1 MLLAA
6 GLTPAAV
13 SAAPV
18 AAGKP
23 SPASSQGSSGQEKFD
38 YYDSR
43 EVAAAKPALQNR
55 AAAKA
60 ATPSSGVPALRSQL
74 GPQGVVQ
81 LDALTNTPR
90 SIAKLDGFLT
100 QPSKQPAK
108 TVALNY
114 VTAHQ
119 NVFGLTAADLSALT
133 LRRDYVDVSGTHHL
147 SFVQSA
153 GGVPVFDNGLQAN
166 VAKKGQLINLVGAPI
181 AGIRSAALPAA
192 TVTADKARTLSASS
206 VKSAPLKAAAAAPTG
221 AAQVTKYSNGDQVS
235 QVVFQTANGPKRA
248 WQTVV
253 TTAAGQMFVHVV
265 DAQTGVVLYRQ
276 SLTDNDSADT
286 FDNYPGAP
294 AGGKAT
300 THTYKQTWL
309 PNGSPKL
316 AGNVGH
322 VYADINDDNVAN
334 PNEEIAPSSPGKF
347 KFPMQTFNV
356 AGQPCSA
363 AFPCTWDP
371 SVPNSWRANV
381 NQGAAQVMYFLGKY
395 HDHLE
400 AAPIGFT
407 RAAGNFEAVDD
418 DAVQAQVFDGAA
430 TAAAGGLP
438 DGAHINNANFGTPP
452 DGQKPTMQMYLF
464 RQPGNPNDPWLPSFG
479 GDESDIVYHEY
490 THGLSHRLVVDANG
504 LSHIGSQQG
513 GSMGE
518 AWSDW
523 YAMDYL
529 VNDKL
534 VKDTAAAGE
543 VRVGQ
548 YVGAGKDGI
557 RTQPLDCPVG
567 STSTLCPGSTFG
579 AGPGGYTFGDFGLIS
594 RRGGPEVHADG
605 EIWGETLWDLRAA
618 IGAKTAESLVTRA
631 MELSPMEPSYLD
643 MRNSILQADTVTN
656 GGKLNKKIWQVFAHR
671 GMGWFAS
678 SDNAGDTHPV
688 EDFSLPP
695 AAGTPTGT
703 VTGTVTDIDSTH
715 GASGVQVGFGGH
727 NSGFPGDYQAV
738 TDGSGKYT
746 ISGVYAG
753 TYPALIAGGAGFE
766 GQIKRGVSVPSHTIT
781 VNFQVR
787 RDWAASSGGAS
798 IASFTG
804 VDYSTFGCGPTGDI
818 DQSLSTGWGSE
829 TNPVA
834 GIPGPKNIVI
844 KLPKAVNVTELSI
857 DPSNTCGDDP
867 TAATKDYKV
876 ETSTDGTTF
885 VEAGSGTFTTADRG
899 HLNKVTL
906 TGGTQ
911 NVAFVR
917 FTMVNPQVPGVFATS
932 CAANPGQSGCAF
944 LDSREVAVY
953 GS

>member
-1 MLLAA
+1 M
-6 GLTPAAV
+6 TPAAV
-13 SAAPV
+13 AAAPAP
-18 AAGKP
+18 AAKP
-23 SPASSQGSSGQEKFD
+23 APASSQGSSDQEKYDF
-38 YYDSR
+38 YDSR
-43 EVAAAKPALQNR
+43 QVSAAQPALQKR
-55 AAAKA
+55 AAVKA

-81 LDALTNTPR
+81 IDPLTNTPR

-133 LRRDYVDVSGTHHL
+133 LRRDYVDISGTHHL
-147 SFVQSA
+147 SFVQSV

-166 VAKKGQLINLVGAPI
+166 VAKNGQLINLVGAPVS
-181 AGIRSAALPAA
+181 GITTASLPAA
-192 TVTADKARTLSASS
+192 SVTADKARSLSASS
-206 VKSAPLKAAAAAPTG
+206 VKSAPLKATAAAPTG

-235 QVVFQTANGPKRA
+235 QVVFQTASGPRRG

-253 TTAAGQMFVHVV
+253 TTASGRMFVHVV
-265 DAQTGVVLYRQ
+265 DAQTGAVLYRQ

-300 THTYKQTWL
+300 THTYKQSWL

-322 VYADINDDNVAN
+322 VYADINDDNIAN
-334 PNEEIAPSSPGKF
+334 PNEEIAPSAPGKF
-347 KFPMQTFNV
+347 QFPLKTFNV

-371 SVPNSWRANV
+371 SVPNSWRTNV
-381 NQGAAQVMYFLGKY
+381 SQGAAQVMYFLGKY

-430 TAAAGGLP
+430 TAASGSLP

-464 RQPGNPNDPWLPSFG
+464 RQPGNPNDPWLASFG
-479 GDESDIVYHEY
+479 GNESDIVYHEY

-504 LSHIGSQQG
+504 LSHIGAQEG

-534 VKDTAAAGE
+534 VKDTAAPGE

-567 STSTLCPGSTFG
+567 STSPACPGSAFG

-594 RRGGPEVHADG
+594 KRGTAEVHADG

-618 IGAKTAESLVTRA
+618 IGSKMAETLVTRG

-643 MRNSILQADTVTN
+643 MRNSILQADTVVN
-656 GGKLNKKIWQVFAHR
+656 GGKLNSKIWQVFAHR

-678 SDNAGDTHPV
+678 VTDAGDTHPV

-695 AAGTPTGT
+695 APGTPTGS
-703 VTGTVTDIDSTH
+703 VSGTANDVDSGH
-715 GASGVQVGFGGH
+715 GAPGVLVGFGGH

-738 TDGSGKYT
+738 TDANGKYT
-746 ISGVYAG
+746 ISGIYAG
-753 TYPALIAGGAGFE
+753 TYPALIAGGAGYDR
-766 GQIKRGVSVPSHTIT
+766 QVKTGVSVPSHAIT
-781 VNFQVR
+781 VNWQIR
-787 RDWAASSGGAS
+787 RDWAAASGGAA
-798 IASFTG
+798 INSFTG
-804 VDYSTFGCGPTGDI
+804 VDYSSFGCGPPGDI

-834 GIPGPKNIVI
+834 GVPTAKNIVI
-844 KLPKAVNVTELSI
+844 KLPKPVSITELSI

-867 TAATKDYKV
+867 TAATKDYTI
-876 ETSTDGTTF
+876 ETSTDGQ
-885 VEAGSGTFTTADRG
+885 VWVPAAAGSFATGDRG
-899 HLNKVTL
+899 RLNKVTL
-906 TGGTQ
+906 TAGTQ
-911 NVAFVR
+911 NVSYVR
-917 FTMVNPQVPGVFATS
+917 FTMVNPQVPGVYATA
-932 CAANPGQSGCAF
+932 CAANPGLSGCSF
-944 LDSREVAVY
+944 LDSSEVAVY
-953 GS
+953 GAAG